1 MRTITFFKSIITAG
15 FTIFMLSGCSSGST
29 ASGLGLGVGGTWFG
43 QLLVNNVVIANFT
56 MSLSQ
61 SSNAEDPFAPSDLA
75 GVFTSNNE
83 CIGNGTLTGTLNAD
97 SITLIVTAT
106 GTLNMAGTAGNSSM
120 SGTFSNSGSIA
131 VEGES
136 NAETSCNFGG
146 SWRAER

>member
-1 MRTITFFKSIITAG
+1 MRTITLLKSIITAG

-43 QLLVNNVVIANFT
+43 QLLVNNNVIANFT

-61 SSNAEDPFAPSDLA
+61 SSNAEDAFAPSDLT

-83 CIGNGTLTGTLNAD
+83 CIGSGSLNGQLNAD
-97 SITLIVTAT
+97 SITLTILAT
-106 GTLNMAGTAGNSSM
+106 GTLDMAGTAGNSSM
-120 SGTFSNSGSIA
+120 SGTFSNQGSID
-131 VEGES
+131 G
-136 NAETSCNFGG
+136 TSCNIGG